1 MWYPDVI
8 SMITRVKKTPKAG
21 RAIQKFLL
29 YLILVNFGLMWL
41 YIMYADELT
50 LGANLLLTFL
60 LIVYNLLLCQLVVLR
75 ARRVGDGYIIYP
87 VVGVSIILCAVVLFR
102 FIISP

>member
-1 MWYPDVI
+1 
-8 SMITRVKKTPKAG
+8 MITRVKKTPKAG

-75 ARRVGDGYIIYP
+75 ARRVGDGYIIYMYRIF
-87 VVGVSIILCAVVLFR
+87 SYNQLK
-102 FIISP
+102 

>member
-1 MWYPDVI
+1 
-8 SMITRVKKTPKAG
+8 MITRVKKTPKAG

-50 LGANLLLTFL
+50 LGANLLLAFL

>member
-1 MWYPDVI
+1 
-8 SMITRVKKTPKAG
+8 MITRVKKTPKAG

>member
-1 MWYPDVI
+1 
-8 SMITRVKKTPKAG
+8 MITRVKNTPKAG
-21 RAIQKFLL
+21 RGIQKFLL

-41 YIMYADELT
+41 YVMYADELAF
-50 LGANLLLTFL
+50 GSNLLLTCL
-60 LIVYNLLLCQLVVLR
+60 LIFYNLLLCQLVGLR
-75 ARRVGDGYIIYP
+75 ARRAGDGYIIYP

>member
-1 MWYPDVI
+1 
-8 SMITRVKKTPKAG
+8 MITRVKKTPKAG

-41 YIMYADELT
+41 YVMYADELT
-50 LGANLLLTFL
+50 FGSNLLLTFL
-60 LIVYNLLLCQLVVLR
+60 LIVYNLLLCQLVCLR
-75 ARRVGDGYIIYP
+75 ARRAGDGYIIYP
-87 VVGVSIILCAVVLFR
+87 VVGVCIILCAVVLFR

>member
-1 MWYPDVI
+1 
-8 SMITRVKKTPKAG
+8 MITRVKKTPKTG

-29 YLILVNFGLMWL
+29 YLILINFGLMWL
-41 YIMYADELT
+41 YVMYADELT
-50 LGANLLLTFL
+50 FGSNLLLTFL
-60 LIVYNLLLCQLVVLR
+60 LILYNLLLCQLVSLR
-75 ARRVGDGYIIYP
+75 ARRAGDGYIIYP

>member
-1 MWYPDVI
+1 MV
-8 SMITRVKKTPKAG
+8 TRVKKTPKAG

-29 YLILVNFGLMWL
+29 YLILINFGLMWL
-41 YIMYADELT
+41 YVIYADELT
-50 LGANLLLTFL
+50 FGSNLLLTFL
-60 LIVYNLLLCQLVVLR
+60 IILYNLLLCQLVLLR

>member
-1 MWYPDVI
+1 
-8 SMITRVKKTPKAG
+8 MITRVKKTPKAG

-60 LIVYNLLLCQLVVLR
+60 LILYNLLLCQLVVLR

>member
-1 MWYPDVI
+1 
-8 SMITRVKKTPKAG
+8 MITRVKKTPKAG

-87 VVGVSIILCAVVLFR
+87 VVGVSIMLCAVVLFR

>member
-1 MWYPDVI
+1 
-8 SMITRVKKTPKAG
+8 MITRVKKTPKAG

-60 LIVYNLLLCQLVVLR
+60 LIVYNLLLCQMVVLR

>member
-1 MWYPDVI
+1 
-8 SMITRVKKTPKAG
+8 MITRVKKTPKAG

-87 VVGVSIILCAVVLFR
+87 VVGVSIILGAVVLFR

>member
-1 MWYPDVI
+1 
-8 SMITRVKKTPKAG
+8 MITRVKKTPKAG

-41 YIMYADELT
+41 YIVYADELT

-60 LIVYNLLLCQLVVLR
+60 LILYNLLLCQLVVLR
-75 ARRVGDGYIIYP
+75 ARRAGDGYIIYP

>member
-1 MWYPDVI
+1 
-8 SMITRVKKTPKAG
+8 MITRVKKTPKAG

-60 LIVYNLLLCQLVVLR
+60 LIVYNLLLCQLVALR

>member
-1 MWYPDVI
+1 
-8 SMITRVKKTPKAG
+8 MITRVKKTPKAG

-41 YIMYADELT
+41 YVMYADELT
-50 LGANLLLTFL
+50 FGSNLLLTFL
-60 LIVYNLLLCQLVVLR
+60 LILYNLLLFQLVVLR
-75 ARRVGDGYIIYP
+75 ARRAGDGYIIYP

>member
-1 MWYPDVI
+1 
-8 SMITRVKKTPKAG
+8 MITRVKKTPKAG

-41 YIMYADELT
+41 YVVYADELT
-50 LGANLLLTFL
+50 FGANLLLTFL
-60 LIVYNLLLCQLVVLR
+60 LILYNLLLCQLVVLR

>member
-1 MWYPDVI
+1 
-8 SMITRVKKTPKAG
+8 
-21 RAIQKFLL
+21 
-29 YLILVNFGLMWL
+29 MWL

>member
-1 MWYPDVI
+1 
-8 SMITRVKKTPKAG
+8 MITRVKKTPKAG

-75 ARRVGDGYIIYP
+75 ARRVEDGYIIYP

>member
-1 MWYPDVI
+1 
-8 SMITRVKKTPKAG
+8 MITRVKKTPKAG

-41 YIMYADELT
+41 YVMYADELT
-50 LGANLLLTFL
+50 FGSNLLLTFL
-60 LIVYNLLLCQLVVLR
+60 LILYNLLLCQLVVLR

>member
-1 MWYPDVI
+1 
-8 SMITRVKKTPKAG
+8 MITRVKKTPKAG

-75 ARRVGDGYIIYP
+75 ARRIGDGYIIYP

>member
-1 MWYPDVI
+1 
-8 SMITRVKKTPKAG
+8 MITRVKKTPKAG

-41 YIMYADELT
+41 YVMYADELT
-50 LGANLLLTFL
+50 FGSNLLLTFL
-60 LIVYNLLLCQLVVLR
+60 LILYILLLCQLVVLR
-75 ARRVGDGYIIYP
+75 ERRVGDGYIIYP